1 MKKYFEV
8 GTLTLYRKHIEVGTM
23 HFSQFIGNGDTTRGQ
38 PIDCDIRGWHT
49 VCEVLPPTATP
60 ATIEQGDEVSGGIIN
75 INYSLLPLH
84 GMTWTEGVT
93 QEKGGIGLA
102 AYLSADIPFLE
113 IMQAA
118 WEGSLIISC
127 DGGYDQ
133 KSNQATY
140 SWVFQQQIVI
150 FSKSNTAMPKIKNY
164 IDNLTT
170 APYAY
175 WKLRHCC
182 ISSFAI
188 QP

>member
-1 MKKYFEV
+1 MRRLLDILGKAFFQLLFME
-8 GTLTLYRKHIEVGTM
+8 
-23 HFSQFIGNGDTTRGQ
+23 TTG
-38 PIDCDIRGWHT
+38 
-49 VCEVLPPTATP
+49 
-60 ATIEQGDEVSGGIIN
+60 
-75 INYSLLPLH
+75 YSLLS
-84 GMTWTEGVT
+84 
-93 QEKGGIGLA
+93 I
-102 AYLSADIPFLE
+102 IPFLE

-127 DGGYDQ
+127 DGSYDQ

-150 FSKSNTAMPKIKNY
+150 FSESNTAMPKIKNY